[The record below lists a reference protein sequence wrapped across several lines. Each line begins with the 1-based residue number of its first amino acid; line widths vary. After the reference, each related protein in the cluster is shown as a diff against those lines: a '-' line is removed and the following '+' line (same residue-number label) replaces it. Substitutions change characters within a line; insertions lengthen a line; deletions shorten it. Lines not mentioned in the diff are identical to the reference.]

1 MWTRKMLPIP
11 IILALIT
18 LFLASC
24 GAGSSPS
31 STPPTPLNGLDV
43 YDIDVNV
50 HTLPQVSLQQSFTI
64 SAVISSLYP
73 FSELYGVPTNLS
85 VTSRSATLAQLLRP
99 TSYRGKYALC
109 MIVSLQV
116 DDPSA
121 FAVGEPG
128 TPEFQEFT
136 LVPGVTNSQTVNWN
150 VTPTDTF
157 GAASVMHMLSV
168 DVAFDS
174 QVSCQIADASLLRQ
188 NAGPLTYHLV
198 STPHNTVIFTQTTVI
213 NPELTR
219 EAVFVDGLRSVVG
232 IALPTLLSSILLG
245 MLGWMTGFFLE
256 ARKRLL
262 GRAAARHH
270 QAASMPGLPRQAAQR
285 SGSAAFSSAVLVIIG
300 IFAMGGG
307 LLFIFFGPSTTL
319 SFFTSIAVALVG
331 MALIIGGVWLIMPR
345 KEPAPAPVPVDNR
358 TRQ

>member
-1 MWTRKMLPIP
+1 MT
-11 IILALIT
+11 
-18 LFLASC
+18 
-24 GAGSSPS
+24 
-31 STPPTPLNGLDV
+31 
-43 YDIDVNV
+43 
-50 HTLPQVSLQQSFTI
+50 
-64 SAVISSLYP
+64 
-73 FSELYGVPTNLS
+73 
-85 VTSRSATLAQLLRP
+85 
-99 TSYRGKYALC
+99 
-109 MIVSLQV
+109 VSLQV

-121 FAVGEPG
+121 FAVGNPG
-128 TPEFQEFT
+128 SPEFQEFT
-136 LVPGVTNSQTVNWN
+136 LVPGATNSQTVNWS

-157 GAASVMHMLSV
+157 GATSVTHMLSV

-174 QVSCQIADASLLRQ
+174 QVSCQIAESSLLRQ
-188 NAGPLTYHLV
+188 YSAPLTYHLV
-198 STPHNTVIFTQTTVI
+198 STRHNTVIFTQTTVI

-219 EAVFVDGLRSVVG
+219 EAGFVDGLRSVVG

-262 GRAAARHH
+262 GHVTARRH
-270 QAASMPGLPRQAAQR
+270 QAASMPSLPQHKPQR
-285 SGSAAFSSAVLVIIG
+285 SGSAAGSSAILLIVG

-345 KEPAPAPVPVDNR
+345 KEAALATVPLDSR
-358 TRQ
+358 TRR

>member
-1 MWTRKMLPIP
+1 MRTRKMLPIP
-11 IILALIT
+11 AILALIA

-24 GAGSSPS
+24 GASSPS
-31 STPPTPLNGLDV
+31 TTPPTPLNGLDV

-50 HTLPQVSLQQSFTI
+50 HTEPQVNLQQSFTV

-73 FSELYGVPTNLS
+73 FSELYGAPTNPTQ
-85 VTSRSATLAQLLRP
+85 TSRSATLDQLLRP

-116 DDPSA
+116 DDPST
-121 FAVGEPG
+121 FAVGDPG

-136 LVPGVTNSQTVNWN
+136 LVPGVTNSQTVNWS

-157 GAASVMHMLSV
+157 GAASVTHMLSV

-174 QVSCQIADASLLRQ
+174 QVSCQTAYSSLLRQ
-188 NAGPLTYHLV
+188 YAAPLTYHLV
-198 STPHNTVIFTQTTVI
+198 RTPHNTVIFAQTTVI

-219 EAVFVDGLRSVVG
+219 EAEFVDGLRSVVG
-232 IALPTLLSSILLG
+232 IAIPTLLSSILFG
-245 MLGWMTGFFLE
+245 MLGWMTGFFME

-262 GRAAARHH
+262 GRAAARRH
-270 QAASMPGLPRQAAQR
+270 QASPMPGFPRQKPPR
-285 SGSAAFSSAVLVIIG
+285 SGSTAVSSAVLVIIG

-307 LLFIFFGPSTTL
+307 LLLIFFGPATTL
-319 SFFTSIAVALVG
+319 SFFTSIAVALIG
-331 MALIIGGVWLIMPR
+331 MALIIGGVWLIMPK
-345 KEPAPAPVPVDNR
+345 KEAALAALPIDSG
-358 TRQ
+358 TRR

>member
-1 MWTRKMLPIP
+1 MRTRKMLPIHV
-11 IILALIT
+11 ILAFIA
-18 LFLASC
+18 LFLAGC

-31 STPPTPLNGLDV
+31 ATPPTPLNGLDV

-50 HTLPQVSLQQSFTI
+50 HTEPQVNLQQAFTI
-64 SAVISSLYP
+64 SATISSLYP
-73 FSELYGVPTNLS
+73 FSELYGVPTNPTL
-85 VTSRSATLAQLLRP
+85 TSRSAPLAQLLRP

-121 FAVGEPG
+121 FVVGDPG

-136 LVPGVTNSQTVNWN
+136 LVPGVTNSQTVNWR
-150 VTPTDTF
+150 VTPLDTF
-157 GAASVMHMLSV
+157 GADSVTHMLSV

-174 QVSCQIADASLLRQ
+174 QVSCQITESSLLRQ
-188 NAGPLTYHLV
+188 YATPLTYHLV
-198 STPHNTVIFTQTTVI
+198 STPHNTVIFAQTTVT

-219 EAVFVDGLRSVVG
+219 EAAFVDGLRSVVG

-270 QAASMPGLPRQAAQR
+270 QASPVPGIPRQKPPR
-285 SGSAAFSSAVLVIIG
+285 SGSAAFTSAVLVTIG

-307 LLFIFFGPSTTL
+307 LLFIFFGPATTL
-319 SFFTSIAVALVG
+319 SFFTSIAVALIG
-331 MALIIGGVWLIMPR
+331 MALIIGGVWFIMSK
-345 KEPAPAPVPVDNR
+345 KEALLAPVPVDSG
-358 TRQ
+358 TRR

>member
-1 MWTRKMLPIP
+1 MRTRKILPVP
-11 IILALIT
+11 VILALIA

-24 GAGSSPS
+24 GASSSPGT
-31 STPPTPLNGLDV
+31 TPPTPLNGLDV
-43 YDIDVNV
+43 YDIAVNV
-50 HTLPQVSLQQSFTI
+50 HTEPQVNLQQSFTV
-64 SAVISSLYP
+64 SATISSLYP
-73 FSELYGVPTNLS
+73 FSELYGVPTNPTL
-85 VTSRSATLAQLLRP
+85 TSRSATLAQLLRP
-99 TSYRGKYALC
+99 TSYRGKYSLC
-109 MIVSLQV
+109 MTVSLQV
-116 DDPSA
+116 DDPSV
-121 FAVGEPG
+121 FAVGNPG
-128 TPEFQEFT
+128 SPEFQEFT
-136 LVPGVTNSQTVNWN
+136 LVPGVTNSQVVNWS

-157 GAASVMHMLSV
+157 GAASVTHMLSV

-174 QVSCQIADASLLRQ
+174 QVSCQIAESSLLQ
-188 NAGPLTYHLV
+188 QYSAPLTYHLV
-198 STPHNTVIFTQTTVI
+198 STRHNTVIFTQTTVI

-219 EAVFVDGLRSVVG
+219 EAEFVDGLRSVVG

-262 GRAAARHH
+262 GHVAARHH
-270 QAASMPGLPRQAAQR
+270 QAASMPGLPQHKPQR
-285 SGSAAFSSAVLVIIG
+285 SGSAAGSSAILLTVG

-345 KEPAPAPVPVDNR
+345 KEAALAPVPVDSR
-358 TRQ
+358 TRR